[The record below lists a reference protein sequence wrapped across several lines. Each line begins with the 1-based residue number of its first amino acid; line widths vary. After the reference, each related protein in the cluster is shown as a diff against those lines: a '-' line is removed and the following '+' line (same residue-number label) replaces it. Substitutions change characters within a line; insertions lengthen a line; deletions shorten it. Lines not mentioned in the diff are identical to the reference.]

1 MCYPFPLPCLTIEF
15 TSSYVISINFH
26 SSFCLFQ
33 LSCFHGVFYIR
44 MTLIMTKNCQTKF
57 NKQHCGPF
65 PPRLPWQL
73 SLHLPVWRHSTSPLA
88 LASLVVVLSRS
99 ILFSLRLLFAEP
111 GPHTYKY
118 AQLWIYITN
127 TLYHHCINSVSLQ
140 TTNIFSLNVN
150 ILY

>member
-1 MCYPFPLPCLTIEF
+1 MAKLNIINSTVLPLASPSCP
-15 TSSYVISINFH
+15 V
-26 SSFCLFQ
+26 FC
-33 LSCFHGVFYIR
+33 IR
-44 MTLIMTKNCQTKF
+44 MTLIMTKNCHTEF

-73 SLHLPVWRHSTSPLA
+73 SLHLPVWRHSTSPPA
-88 LASLVVVLSRS
+88 LASLVVVLSWS

-127 TLYHHCINSVSLQ
+127 TLYHHCINFVSLQ
-140 TTNIFSLNVN
+140 NFWYTAKIFTLKRHHK
-150 ILY
+150 